1 MANYGIIRMKK
12 FQMSDV
18 QGIQKH
24 NQRQGKSKT
33 NPDIIESKTHL
44 NFDLIN
50 EGKIKYEQTIKNK
63 INERVKRKPRANSV
77 VLSEFLVTATPE
89 YIQNLSPQEQKKYFS
104 SSLEF
109 IQKKYGAEN
118 VLYAT
123 IHQDEANPHMHVG
136 IVPITKDNRLA
147 AKDLFNGKQ
156 VMIQLQDDFHEHIV
170 KNGFDLQ
177 RGESKAETNHEHISI
192 HELKKSTEQELER
205 LQEDVKGL
213 VDAVKVSE
221 SVESIS
227 VEKGGLF
234 DRRSVRM
241 ASEDFDRIKTL
252 AKASEGLRMDVK
264 GLKKEIKDLEEQN
277 IILKNQN
284 KQVVKEKQ
292 QLVNKVI
299 TLQKE
304 NTELKVENKTYKS
317 FNAYYEKVFEEMK
330 RLSEQYLKIDLAKVQ
345 RFFGQVRMLTAGKV
359 FGQYAIDE
367 KMVDS
372 LIPKDE
378 QDGAREYIDFH
389 KKKNMAQ
396 KIAEQPVQ
404 PEKTIENKNNDYERE
419 M

>member
-1 MANYGIIRMKK
+1 
-12 FQMSDV
+12 MSDV

-109 IQKKYGAEN
+109 IQKKYGVEN

-156 VMIQLQDDFHEHIV
+156 VMIKLQDDFHAHIV
-170 KNGFDLQ
+170 KSGFDLQ
-177 RGESKAETNHEHISI
+177 RGESKAETKREHISI

-213 VDAVKVSE
+213 VEAVKVSE
-221 SVESIS
+221 SVESIP

-252 AKASEGLRMDVK
+252 AKASEGLKTENK
-264 GLKKEIKDLEEQN
+264 GLRERVDYLEARLKENGRGYQVQLERADQLEAENKRLLKENQVYKQFNDYYKKVLEE
-277 IILKNQN
+277 
-284 KQVVKEKQ
+284 VKKLAEKY
-292 QLVNKVI
+292 LNV
-299 TLQKE
+299 
-304 NTELKVENKTYKS
+304 ELT
-317 FNAYYEKVFEEMK
+317 
-330 RLSEQYLKIDLAKVQ
+330 KIQTFL
-345 RFFGQVRMLTAGKV
+345 GQVRMLAAVKVYGKEML
-359 FGQYAIDE
+359 DE
-367 KMVDS
+367 KMVKT
-372 LIPKDE
+372 IVPPDE
-378 QDGAREYIDFH
+378 QEGAMSYVEFQ
-389 KKKNMAQ
+389 KKKIMSQ
-396 KIAEQPVQ
+396 KMEEHENQEQEQAVQPVR
-404 PEKTIENKNNDYERE
+404 KMKGNDFEIDR
-419 M
+419 

>member
-1 MANYGIIRMKK
+1 
-12 FQMSDV
+12 MSDV

-156 VMIQLQDDFHEHIV
+156 VMIQLQDDFHDHIV
-170 KNGFDLQ
+170 KSGFDLQ
-177 RGESKAETNHEHISI
+177 RGESKAETKREHISI
-192 HELKKSTEQELER
+192 HELKKNTEQELER
-205 LQEDVKGL
+205 LQEDVKEL
-213 VDAVKVSE
+213 VEAVKVSE
-221 SVESIS
+221 AVESIP

-252 AKASEGLRMDVK
+252 AKASEGLKTENK
-264 GLKKEIKDLEEQN
+264 GLRERVDYLEARLKESGKRHRVELERAEQ
-277 IILKNQN
+277 LEAEN
-284 KQVVKEKQ
+284 KR
-292 QLVNKVI
+292 L
-299 TLQKE
+299 LKE
-304 NTELKVENKTYKS
+304 NQIYKRLNGYYKKVLQ
-317 FNAYYEKVFEEMK
+317 EMK
-330 RLSEQYLKIDLAKVQ
+330 NLAERHLNVELTKIQTFL
-345 RFFGQVRMLTAGKV
+345 GQVRMLTAVKVYGKEML
-359 FGQYAIDE
+359 DE
-367 KMVDS
+367 KMVKT
-372 LIPKDE
+372 IVPPDE
-378 QDGAREYIDFH
+378 QEGAMRYVEFQKEKIMEQKTEKQALDQPDRKTKENDFELG
-389 KKKNMAQ
+389 N
-396 KIAEQPVQ
+396 
-404 PEKTIENKNNDYERE
+404 
-419 M
+419 

>member
-1 MANYGIIRMKK
+1 
-12 FQMSDV
+12 MSDV

-136 IVPITKDNRLA
+136 IVPITNDNRLA

-156 VMIQLQDDFHEHIV
+156 VMIKLQDDFHAHIV
-170 KNGFDLQ
+170 KSGFDLQ
-177 RGESKAETNHEHISI
+177 RGESKAETKREHISI
-192 HELKKSTEQELER
+192 HELKKSTEEELER

-213 VDAVKVSE
+213 VEAVKVSE
-221 SVESIS
+221 SVESIP

-252 AKASEGLRMDVK
+252 AKASEGLKTENK
-264 GLKKEIKDLEEQN
+264 GLRERVDYLEARLKETGRSHRVELERADQ
-277 IILKNQN
+277 LKAENQR
-284 KQVVKEKQ
+284 
-292 QLVNKVI
+292 L
-299 TLQKE
+299 LKE
-304 NTELKVENKTYKS
+304 NQVY
-317 FNAYYEKVFEEMK
+317 K
-330 RLSEQYLKIDLAKVQ
+330 RLTDYYKKVLQEVKNLAERHLNVELTKIQTFL
-345 RFFGQVRMLTAGKV
+345 GQVRMLTAVKVYGKEML
-359 FGQYAIDE
+359 DE
-367 KMVDS
+367 KMVKK
-372 LIPKDE
+372 IVPPDE
-378 QDGAREYIDFH
+378 QEGAMRYVEFQ
-389 KKKNMAQ
+389 KEKNMNQ
-396 KIAEQPVQ
+396 KMEKQADQ
-404 PEKTIENKNNDYERE
+404 PERKTKENDFEIGN
-419 M
+419 

>member
-156 VMIQLQDDFHEHIV
+156 VMIKLQDDFHAHIV
-170 KNGFDLQ
+170 KSGFDLQ
-177 RGESKAETNHEHISI
+177 RGESKAETKREHISI
-192 HELKKSTEQELER
+192 HELKKNTEQELER
-205 LQEDVKGL
+205 LQKDVKGL
-213 VDAVKVSE
+213 VEAVKVSE
-221 SVESIS
+221 SVESIP

-234 DRRSVRM
+234 DRRNVRM
-241 ASEDFDRIKTL
+241 ATEDFERIKTL
-252 AKASEGLRMDVK
+252 AKASEGLKTENK
-264 GLKKEIKDLEEQN
+264 GLRERVDYLEARLKESGKRHRVELERAEQ
-277 IILKNQN
+277 L
-284 KQVVKEKQ
+284 E
-292 QLVNKVI
+292 
-299 TLQKE
+299 
-304 NTELKVENKTYKS
+304 VENKRLLKENQIY
-317 FNAYYEKVFEEMK
+317 K
-330 RLSEQYLKIDLAKVQ
+330 RLSDYYKKVLQEVKNLAERHLNVELTKIQTFL
-345 RFFGQVRMLTAGKV
+345 GQVRMLTAVKVYGKEML
-359 FGQYAIDE
+359 DE
-367 KMVDS
+367 EMVKT
-372 LIPKDE
+372 IVPPDE
-378 QDGAREYIDFH
+378 QEGAMRYVEF
-389 KKKNMAQ
+389 Q
-396 KIAEQPVQ
+396 KEKIMDQKMEEQAVQ
-404 PEKTIENKNNDYERE
+404 PERKTKENDFEIGN
-419 M
+419 